1 MRMTN
6 KRRTYSMA
14 EYLNCGNESF
24 FDEVDSYYVDKSET
38 LAVLNNSLNKRDD
51 ISVLLVP
58 AVLENP
64 SMPK

>member
-1 MRMTN
+1 
-6 KRRTYSMA
+6 MA